1 MQLFKKN
8 VTTACQKEVL
18 VLTEKTILNHCMYF
32 IIAIMH
38 NYMQSMY
45 VVIMHI
51 IALQLVFFKQNLIKI
66 IMGKYTEQ

>member
-1 MQLFKKN
+1 
-8 VTTACQKEVL
+8 
-18 VLTEKTILNHCMYF
+18 MYF